1 MLTDSKLKS
10 LKPQDKIYRVADRDG
25 IYVTVA
31 PSGSISFRLDHRING
46 RRESLTLGRY
56 GTDGITLVR
65 ARELAMTA
73 RKDIREGRSPMIE
86 RRRTKAKQKDCGT
99 FGEWANRGLDKA
111 VMAESTRAMRRGIY
125 QRDVA
130 RAFQNRQLHEIE
142 PQDIRIFCEG
152 IVARGAPATA
162 IHVRDQVKQ
171 VFVYARAL
179 RREDRKPRR

>member
-142 PQDIRIFCEG
+142 PQDIRI
-152 IVARGAPATA
+152 
-162 IHVRDQVKQ
+162 
-171 VFVYARAL
+171 L
-179 RREDRKPRR
+179 RRDRRARRSGDRHSCARPGEAGLRLRPGSTA